1 MEWLRGVVR
10 DNSKVE
16 NGIAVALAVL
26 LFGAA
31 LLLALS
37 LLKAADL
44 LSDAPGWAQAFGSV
58 ASIWGTFLVAR
69 YQFREQNKRSDE
81 EHAARLEARWS
92 LVRAVAFDCM
102 EALGEARL
110 QAMNEFKKSHFQL
123 RPARLEDCQYALRG
137 LVLQELPAG
146 AVEVILDLQKAVSRT
161 LLDVEKWYEKK
172 ATYPLDPDR
181 LEVLTMRVWRAQDD
195 VKRIHGWESY
205 WHGRQKQDPFSS
217 AL

>member
-10 DNSKVE
+10 DNNKVE
-16 NGIAVALAVL
+16 NGIAIALAAL

-37 LLKAADL
+37 SLKAADL
-44 LSDAPGWAQAFGSV
+44 LSDAPGWAQAVGSV

-69 YQFREQNKRSDE
+69 FQFREQSRRADE
-81 EHAARLEARWS
+81 EHAARLEARWG
-92 LVRAVAFDCM
+92 LVRAVAYDCM

-110 QAMNEFKKSHFQL
+110 QAINEFKKNYFQL

-146 AVEVILDLQKAVSRT
+146 AVEVLLDLQKAVSRT
-161 LLDVEKWYEKK
+161 LLDVERWYAEK
-172 ATYPLDPDR
+172 AAYPLDSDR
-181 LEVLTMRVWRAQDD
+181 FYVLVKRVLRAQDD
-195 VKRIHGWESY
+195 VKKIHGWEPY
-205 WHGRQKQDPFSS
+205 WYQRQVQDPFSS